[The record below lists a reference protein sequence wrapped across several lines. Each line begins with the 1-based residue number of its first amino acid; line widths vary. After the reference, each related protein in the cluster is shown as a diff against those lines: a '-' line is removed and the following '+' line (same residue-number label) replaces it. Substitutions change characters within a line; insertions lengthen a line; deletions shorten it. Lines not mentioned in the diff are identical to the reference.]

1 MQANEALGRQGA
13 DERRVLQAGAQDRC
27 KRHKVLL
34 GAGNSGSE
42 ACERSP

>member
-34 GAGNSGSE
+34 GCWE
-42 ACERSP
+42 FRK